1 MYELSRVRLYSI
13 GPAGARY
20 ADTVLDLRGVGE
32 PVPSPAPTQAE
43 FFEEEPVG
51 PPRRPAPAGVLFLEN
66 GGGKSVLLKL
76 IFSVMLPGHRNTLGG
91 ASSGVLRKFL
101 LADDCGHVAL
111 EWQHTVTGETVVV
124 GKVSEWRGRQVSNDP
139 RKFAEAWYSFRPGP
153 GLSLDSLPVAESAAV
168 RPAAEGA
175 STARGRRRTMK
186 GFRDALTEA
195 GKAYP
200 HLDVVWVEIHERWN
214 EHLGELGLDPELFRY
229 QREMN
234 ADEGEAAGLFAVKN
248 DSDFTDLLLR
258 AVTDTRDTDG
268 LADLVHGF
276 AHKLGR
282 RAELTAERDFTAGSL
297 DLLQR
302 IADAAERREQACGV
316 HAGAERRT
324 RTLARRLS
332 ARGAEERA
340 RAAELAERVA
350 SAEQA
355 VTDAEGARRRS
366 ELVAAELAYRH
377 ASLALAAAEKGAAA
391 QRRELSDARTLHSAW
406 QAAETVLRH
415 RAAADRSARVAA
427 AIREAERDA
436 APALAARAKAA
447 ADLVRALHAAAED
460 GERVAGEE
468 EDRAAAL
475 QEAGEAAHRDATSA
489 ATAAQRARSD
499 AEHLRQRLA
508 EVEQETAEAVRAGWL
523 DDSAPDADPAR
534 AALAA
539 SDAEKTTVA
548 AFDEARE
555 TARRTADHAK
565 SAAAE
570 EARAELAAA
579 RAVDAARAAESAYD
593 AERRAAE
600 ALGAEQRLIELLGL
614 PQPSATVPAPRGGA
628 RPSAAEA
635 RGTGRVTVRIPDPG
649 AIGGQGTRALPADAD
664 RAGWITVRVDEE
676 DVDDVGLSQLPAA
689 FRAGPAPYAPPPTED
704 PALRDPGSC
713 GRVSCDPGS
722 CGHASCGP
730 GSCGRASCDPG
741 SCGHA
746 SCDPGSC
753 GPASCD
759 PGSCGR
765 ASCDPGACGHAS
777 CDPGACGHASC
788 DPGSRDR
795 ASRDHAYASDEPLTD
810 ARGRHP
816 AEGRR
821 PACGEGPSAVDAP
834 GVGEPRPADRMTGRV
849 DGAARVDAG
858 WSGVHAAGGRMGSCP
873 VDGAAPAGPTEGD
886 GAAAGDGRPGAGP
899 AGQVAGRVVETGAA
913 SVDGGRPD
921 AGPVGEAE
929 ASRAVGREAARA
941 GEAEAGQALRRRP
954 LAAEARPAGR
964 VTMRIDEAG
973 GAPSG
978 GGPRPDGPREATRAV
993 AAESRPSGEVSARI
1007 EDGSGDGDEARSET
1021 AADTVRAEGPGA
1033 GARRA
1038 EGAGAGASRA
1048 EGAGAGATRAE
1059 GVRADAGRAEGAGA
1073 GAVRTEGAGAGAARA
1088 DAAGAEGARAESAR
1102 ADAVRAEDARAEG
1115 AGADAVR
1122 AGGARAE
1129 GAGGGAVRAE
1139 GARADAVRDDTARA
1153 DAVRA
1158 DAVRAEG
1165 ARTGVTGSDAT
1176 DESDCWSPDPG
1187 GEPGRERTGRSRPAR
1202 RPLADGPLTAEELDR
1217 NADAL
1222 RELLDESVAAA
1233 ERQLFELRTAAAE
1246 DSRILGAL
1254 GDGGLL
1260 PPSPDVLA
1268 AVEYL
1273 GEHGIPALPGWR
1285 YLAQAVDPADHAAV
1299 LAARPELVDGV
1310 VITDPDSHAR
1320 AREVL
1325 GQASLLP
1332 RSAVAVGTSAALL
1345 APTPASGT
1353 EDSGVFL
1360 VPPNPAMHDE
1370 RAADDERRELRARAT
1385 ERDEEIRALAAR
1397 LAGDRAL
1404 SARLASWRTGCPPG
1418 RLAELAAAAETAREA
1433 ADTAQR
1439 ALVEART
1446 ARAEADEAATEAAR
1460 VRDER
1465 QEAAQ
1470 RARRVADALAGL
1482 AYRLRERATWQTRL
1496 RELAE
1501 EAAEYEERAAGC
1513 VDRARA
1519 ADEDRRAAQRAA
1531 DDARRT
1537 ARALR
1542 AERAEIAGAP
1552 DDLGEDTEPPSASLP
1567 ALREAYRA
1575 ASQVYEKVG
1584 VGADL
1589 RAEQARAESD
1599 ESAALASLDRL
1610 TNKVRTRAAQ
1620 LLEGTDGAD
1629 GPSRQAAA
1637 ARAESLVQMLES
1649 RASAASE
1656 QLGRLRGEA
1665 ERLAPADGDAHTEL
1679 PEQLV
1684 PADAEQAKEL
1694 LRTANGELAARTDA
1708 LDTARTA
1715 HADLVRAHRSAEDA
1729 AGGFDETAA
1738 LLRDLLRDGPG
1749 AEDDGERPEP
1759 YAGGLAEARQSAA
1772 EARRSLR
1779 GCAADLSAAEAAV
1792 REAGDVLVRH
1802 ANSTRYEQVRTPARQ
1817 QIRELPAAAL
1827 PEHAAAWAEAFA
1839 PRLRVLT
1846 DELEQLERNR
1856 DSIVDRLRG
1865 LVESCLATLRSAQRL
1880 SRLPEGLGEWSG
1892 QEFLRI
1898 RFEDPDQ
1905 ATLTERLGEV
1915 IDEATRSAVRKNS
1928 DLRRDGMS
1936 LLLRGVHAAL
1946 QPRGV
1951 AVEILK
1957 PDAVLRAER
1966 VPVGQMGDVF
1976 SGGQLLTA
1984 AIALYCTMAA
1994 LRSND
1999 RGRDKHRHAGTLFLD
2014 NPIGR
2019 ANATYLLELQRAV
2032 ADALGVQLLYTTGLF
2047 DTTALAE
2054 FPLVIRL
2061 RNDADLRAGLKYI
2074 SVEEHLRPG
2083 LPVRE
2088 PEEEPQVHGQIT
2100 ATRMYRRP
2108 DADAPASAPASARAS
2123 ADGP

>member
-20 ADTVLDLRGVGE
+20 ADTVLDLRGVGA
-32 PVPSPAPTQAE
+32 PVPHPAPAQAD
-43 FFEEEPVG
+43 FFEDEPVG

-111 EWQHTVTGETVVV
+111 EWQHVLTGESVVV

-153 GLSLDSLPVAESAAV
+153 GMSLDSLPVAEATV
-168 RPAAEGA
+168 IRPRQGDGEGSSGA
-175 STARGRRRTMK
+175 QGRRRTMK
-186 GFRDALTEA
+186 GFRDVLTEA
-195 GKAYP
+195 GKNYP
-200 HLDVVWVEIHERWN
+200 NLDVVWEEIHERWN

-297 DLLQR
+297 DLLSR
-302 IADAAERREQACGV
+302 IADAAEQRERAREV

-324 RTLARRLS
+324 RALAQRLH
-332 ARGAEERA
+332 ARGTEERG
-340 RAAELAERVA
+340 RAAELAEQVA
-350 SAEQA
+350 TAA
-355 VTDAEGARRRS
+355 HRVTDAERIRERRS
-366 ELVAAELAYRH
+366 LVSAELAYRH

-391 QRRELSDARTLHSAW
+391 QRRELNDARTLHSAW
-406 QAAETVLRH
+406 QAAEIALRH

-436 APALAARAKAA
+436 APALAARATAA
-447 ADLVRALHAAAED
+447 AGLVRALHAAAEA
-460 GERVAGEE
+460 GERIANEE
-468 EDRAAAL
+468 EERSAAL
-475 QEAGEAAHRDATSA
+475 QEAGESAHRDATSA
-489 ATAAQRARSD
+489 ATHAQRARSEAD
-499 AEHLRQRLA
+499 HLKQRLA
-508 EVEQETAEAVRAGWL
+508 EVAEETAEAVRAGWL

-539 SDAEKTTVA
+539 SDAEKTAVEA
-548 AFDEARE
+548 WDAARE
-555 TARRTADHAK
+555 TARQATDRAREATSRH
-565 SAAAE
+565 SA
-570 EARAELAAA
+570 AELAAA
-579 RAVDAARAAESAYD
+579 RAEDAAEAAGRAYD

-600 ALGAEQRLIELLGL
+600 SIGAEQRLADLLGL
-614 PQPSATVPAPRGGA
+614 PQSGAKPVGVPAPR
-628 RPSAAEA
+628 
-635 RGTGRVTVRIPDPG
+635 T
-649 AIGGQGTRALPADAD
+649 
-664 RAGWITVRVDEE
+664 
-676 DVDDVGLSQLPAA
+676 
-689 FRAGPAPYAPPPTED
+689 
-704 PALRDPGSC
+704 
-713 GRVSCDPGS
+713 
-722 CGHASCGP
+722 
-730 GSCGRASCDPG
+730 
-741 SCGHA
+741 
-746 SCDPGSC
+746 
-753 GPASCD
+753 
-759 PGSCGR
+759 
-765 ASCDPGACGHAS
+765 
-777 CDPGACGHASC
+777 
-788 DPGSRDR
+788 
-795 ASRDHAYASDEPLTD
+795 
-810 ARGRHP
+810 
-816 AEGRR
+816 
-821 PACGEGPSAVDAP
+821 
-834 GVGEPRPADRMTGRV
+834 
-849 DGAARVDAG
+849 
-858 WSGVHAAGGRMGSCP
+858 
-873 VDGAAPAGPTEGD
+873 
-886 GAAAGDGRPGAGP
+886 AAAGTSGAGQGVP
-899 AGQVAGRVVETGAA
+899 
-913 SVDGGRPD
+913 
-921 AGPVGEAE
+921 
-929 ASRAVGREAARA
+929 
-941 GEAEAGQALRRRP
+941 RRP
-954 LAAEARPAGR
+954 
-964 VTMRIDEAG
+964 
-973 GAPSG
+973 
-978 GGPRPDGPREATRAV
+978 V
-993 AAESRPSGEVSARI
+993 A
-1007 EDGSGDGDEARSET
+1007 
-1021 AADTVRAEGPGA
+1021 
-1033 GARRA
+1033 
-1038 EGAGAGASRA
+1038 
-1048 EGAGAGATRAE
+1048 
-1059 GVRADAGRAEGAGA
+1059 
-1073 GAVRTEGAGAGAARA
+1073 
-1088 DAAGAEGARAESAR
+1088 
-1102 ADAVRAEDARAEG
+1102 
-1115 AGADAVR
+1115 
-1122 AGGARAE
+1122 
-1129 GAGGGAVRAE
+1129 
-1139 GARADAVRDDTARA
+1139 
-1153 DAVRA
+1153 
-1158 DAVRAEG
+1158 
-1165 ARTGVTGSDAT
+1165 
-1176 DESDCWSPDPG
+1176 
-1187 GEPGRERTGRSRPAR
+1187 
-1202 RPLADGPLTAEELDR
+1202 GPLTAEELDR
-1217 NADAL
+1217 NADEL
-1222 RELLDESVAAA
+1222 HELLEEGVAAA
-1233 ERQLFELRTAAAE
+1233 ERQLFDLRTAAA
-1246 DSRILGAL
+1246 DDARILGAL

-1260 PPSPDVLA
+1260 PPGPDVLA

-1273 GEHGIPALPGWR
+1273 GEHGVPALPGWR
-1285 YLAQAVDPADHAAV
+1285 YLAQSVDPADHTRV

-1310 VITDPDSHAR
+1310 IITDPETHAR

-1325 GQASLLP
+1325 AQAALLP
-1332 RSAVAVGTSAALL
+1332 RSAVAVGTAAALL
-1345 APTPASGT
+1345 APTPAPD
-1353 EDSGVFL
+1353 ERESGVFL

-1370 RAADDERRELRARAT
+1370 SAADEERQALRARAI

-1404 SARLASWRTGCPPG
+1404 AARLGSWRTGCPAG
-1418 RLAELAAAAETAREA
+1418 RLAELATAADETRAAAEEA
-1433 ADTAQR
+1433 AAEL
-1439 ALVEART
+1439 AEARV
-1446 ARAEADEAATEAAR
+1446 ARDATDEAAAEATR

-1465 QEAAQ
+1465 QETAQ
-1470 RARRVADALAGL
+1470 RARRAADLLAGL
-1482 AYRLRERATWQTRL
+1482 AHRLRERASWQSRL
-1496 RELAE
+1496 RELAD
-1501 EAAEYEERAAGC
+1501 EAAEFEARAEEC

-1542 AERAEIAGAP
+1542 AERAEIAGVP
-1552 DDLGEDTEPPSASLP
+1552 DDLGEAPEGSSASLP

-1575 ASQVYEKVG
+1575 ASQLYEKVG

-1589 RAEQARAESD
+1589 RAEQARAEGD
-1599 ESAALASLDRL
+1599 ESAALAELNRL
-1610 TNKVRTRAAQ
+1610 TNKVRTRAET
-1620 LLEGTDGAD
+1620 LLESPDAAD

-1637 ARAESLVQMLES
+1637 SRAESLVHMLET

-1665 ERLAPADGDAHTEL
+1665 ERLAPTDGEAHTEL
-1679 PEQLV
+1679 PDELV
-1684 PADAEQAKEL
+1684 PADADRAKEL
-1694 LRTANGELAARTDA
+1694 LRTAAGELATATEALEGARA
-1708 LDTARTA
+1708 QHEEL
-1715 HADLVRAHRSAEDA
+1715 LRAHRGAEDA

-1738 LLRDLLRDGPG
+1738 LLRDLLRDNNDP
-1749 AEDDGERPEP
+1749 EDAADEPIEP
-1759 YAGGLAEARQSAA
+1759 YAGALPQARQAAA
-1772 EARRSLR
+1772 ESRRSLR
-1779 GCAADLSAAEAAV
+1779 GCAADLSTAESAV
-1792 REAGDVLVRH
+1792 REASDILVRH

-1817 QIRELPAAAL
+1817 QIRELPASAL
-1827 PEHAAAWAEAFA
+1827 PDHAAKWADAFA

-1865 LVESCLATLRSAQRL
+1865 LVESSLTTLRSAQRL

-1915 IDEATRSAVRKNS
+1915 IDEATRAAVKKNS

-1936 LLLRGVHAAL
+1936 LLLRGVSAAL

-1999 RGRDKHRHAGTLFLD
+1999 RGRDKQRHAGTLFLD

-2083 LPVRE
+2083 LPQPDPSGE
-2088 PEEEPQVHGQIT
+2088 AVHGQIT

-2108 DADAPASAPASARAS
+2108 EESAPGEQTDETA
-2123 ADGP
+2123 G

>member
-20 ADTVLDLRGVGE
+20 ADTVLDLRGVGQ

-43 FFEEEPVG
+43 FFEDEPVS

-111 EWQHTVTGETVVV
+111 EWQHTVTGESVVV

-153 GLSLDSLPVAESAAV
+153 GLSLDSLPVAEAAAV
-168 RPAAEGA
+168 RPAVDGA

-200 HLDVVWVEIHERWN
+200 HLDVAWVEIHERWN

-282 RAELTAERDFTAGSL
+282 RAELIAERDFTAGSL

-302 IADAAERREQACGV
+302 IADAAERREQARGV

-332 ARGAEERA
+332 ARGTEERG
-340 RAAELAERVA
+340 RAAELAQQVA
-350 SAEQA
+350 AAAHA
-355 VTDAEGARRRS
+355 VTEAETARGRS
-366 ELVAAELAYRH
+366 DLVAAELAYRH

-391 QRRELSDARTLHSAW
+391 QRRELNDARTLHSAW

-415 RAAADRSARVAA
+415 RAAADRSARVAV

-436 APALAARAKAA
+436 APALAARATAA
-447 ADLVRALHAAAED
+447 ADLVRALHSAAED
-460 GERVAGEE
+460 GERHAGEE
-468 EDRAAAL
+468 EERSAAL
-475 QEAGEAAHRDATSA
+475 QETGEAAHRDATSA
-489 ATAAQRARSD
+489 ATSAQRARSD

-539 SDAEKTTVA
+539 SDAEKTTA
-548 AFDEARE
+548 AAWEAARE
-555 TARRTADHAK
+555 TAGRTTDHAK
-565 SAAAE
+565 AAAAE
-570 EARAELAAA
+570 QARTELAAA
-579 RAVDAARAAESAYD
+579 RAADAARATESAYD

-600 ALGAEQRLIELLGL
+600 ALGAEPRLIELLGL
-614 PQPSATVPAPRGGA
+614 PQPTAAIPAARRPA
-628 RPSAAEA
+628 RPSAAESP
-635 RGTGRVTVRIPDPG
+635 RT
-649 AIGGQGTRALPADAD
+649 
-664 RAGWITVRVDEE
+664 GWITVRVD
-676 DVDDVGLSQLPAA
+676 DDPDADDMLGLSQLPAA
-689 FRAGPAPYAPPPTED
+689 FRAD
-704 PALRDPGSC
+704 PATRAQDECALDPT
-713 GRVSCDPGS
+713 
-722 CGHASCGP
+722 
-730 GSCGRASCDPG
+730 
-741 SCGHA
+741 
-746 SCDPGSC
+746 
-753 GPASCD
+753 
-759 PGSCGR
+759 
-765 ASCDPGACGHAS
+765 GATRPEA
-777 CDPGACGHASC
+777 
-788 DPGSRDR
+788 
-795 ASRDHAYASDEPLTD
+795 DHAYAPDAPHD
-810 ARGRHP
+810 ARGPRGAADAHERSQGEEERDAERSPAAEEHP
-816 AEGRR
+816 DPPGHTHAADSRPPGRVTVRIEDPDNATPTNGTGRSASPAAGKGATSGTGAAGDNPGAPAAGAGSASRGAAEG
-821 PACGEGPSAVDAP
+821 GAP
-834 GVGEPRPADRMTGRV
+834 GRVRGVGEVVAGGVPGRDEWSQSGGAGGAVSSSAEDESPGVPGSGALRAASGGAGVRTGRGR
-849 DGAARVDAG
+849 GAGDVGGARGTGAVAAGRVCAADSPPPGQVSARVGDDGEGEGVDA
-858 WSGVHAAGGRMGSCP
+858 
-873 VDGAAPAGPTEGD
+873 
-886 GAAAGDGRPGAGP
+886 AAAGAD
-899 AGQVAGRVVETGAA
+899 
-913 SVDGGRPD
+913 S
-921 AGPVGEAE
+921 GEQAP
-929 ASRAVGREAARA
+929 
-941 GEAEAGQALRRRP
+941 EAGQPHPADS
-954 LAAEARPAGR
+954 AESTSDDERDCWAPEVGDDGDPAGGSR
-964 VTMRIDEAG
+964 TGEGTAQR
-973 GAPSG
+973 
-978 GGPRPDGPREATRAV
+978 PRPV
-993 AAESRPSGEVSARI
+993 
-1007 EDGSGDGDEARSET
+1007 
-1021 AADTVRAEGPGA
+1021 
-1033 GARRA
+1033 
-1038 EGAGAGASRA
+1038 
-1048 EGAGAGATRAE
+1048 
-1059 GVRADAGRAEGAGA
+1059 
-1073 GAVRTEGAGAGAARA
+1073 
-1088 DAAGAEGARAESAR
+1088 
-1102 ADAVRAEDARAEG
+1102 
-1115 AGADAVR
+1115 
-1122 AGGARAE
+1122 
-1129 GAGGGAVRAE
+1129 
-1139 GARADAVRDDTARA
+1139 
-1153 DAVRA
+1153 
-1158 DAVRAEG
+1158 
-1165 ARTGVTGSDAT
+1165 
-1176 DESDCWSPDPG
+1176 
-1187 GEPGRERTGRSRPAR
+1187 
-1202 RPLADGPLTAEELDR
+1202 ADGPLTAEELDR

-1222 RELLDESVAAA
+1222 RELLEESVVSA
-1233 ERQLFELRTAAAE
+1233 ERQLFDLRTAAAD
-1246 DSRILGAL
+1246 DSRILAAL

-1285 YLAQAVDPADHAAV
+1285 YLAQAVDPVDHAAV

-1310 VITDPDSHAR
+1310 VITDPGTHAR

-1325 GQASLLP
+1325 AQASLLP
-1332 RSAVAVGTSAALL
+1332 RSAVAVGTAAALL
-1345 APTPASGT
+1345 APTPAPGAG
-1353 EDSGVFL
+1353 EESGVFL

-1370 RAADDERRELRARAT
+1370 RAADDERRGLRDRAT
-1385 ERDEEIRALAAR
+1385 ARDEEIRALAAR

-1404 SARLASWRTGCPPG
+1404 AARLSSWRGGCPAG
-1418 RLAELAAAAETAREA
+1418 RLAELAAAAEGAAEA
-1433 ADTAQR
+1433 AETAQR
-1439 ALVEART
+1439 ELTEART

-1496 RELAE
+1496 RELAD
-1501 EAAEYEERAAGC
+1501 EAAEAEEQAAAC

-1531 DDARRT
+1531 DDAHRT

-1552 DDLGEDTEPPSASLP
+1552 DDLGEDTEPPTASLP

-1599 ESAALASLDRL
+1599 ESAALATLDRL

-1637 ARAESLVQMLES
+1637 ARAESLVQMLET

-1665 ERLAPADGDAHTEL
+1665 ERLAPADGDDTHTAL
-1679 PEQLV
+1679 PEDMV
-1684 PADAEQAKEL
+1684 PADAERAKEL

-1715 HADLVRAHRSAEDA
+1715 HADLLRSHRSAEDA

-1738 LLRDLLRDGPG
+1738 LLRDLLREGPG
-1749 AEDDGERPEP
+1749 AEDDGERPDP
-1759 YAGGLAEARQSAA
+1759 YAGGLDEARQAA
-1772 EARRSLR
+1772 TEARRSLR
-1779 GCAADLSAAEAAV
+1779 GCAADLSGAESSV
-1792 REAGDVLVRH
+1792 REASDVLVRH

-1827 PEHAAAWAEAFA
+1827 PEHAAAWADAFA

-1856 DSIVDRLRG
+1856 GSIVDRLRG

-1898 RFEDPDQ
+1898 RFDDPDQ

-1915 IDEATRSAVRKNS
+1915 IDEATHSAVKKNS

-1936 LLLRGVHAAL
+1936 LLLRGVQAAL

-2083 LPVRE
+2083 LPAQD
-2088 PEEEPQVHGQIT
+2088 PDEEQVHGQIT
-2100 ATRMYRRP
+2100 ATRMYKRP
-2108 DADAPASAPASARAS
+2108 EGDTGASVGAS
-2123 ADGP
+2123 ADGA